1 MAKECPKCQTNNPE
15 DSKFCKECATPLPSI
30 KEAVHTKTLET
41 PTEELTTGST
51 FATRYQII
59 EELGKGGMGRV
70 YKVLDKETKE
80 KIALKLIKPDI
91 ASDKKTIER
100 FRNELTTAR
109 KIRHK
114 NVCAMYDLNKE
125 ESSYFI
131 TMEYVSGGDLK
142 KFIRRSGQMGIGKAI
157 SIAKQICEGLEEA
170 HSLGI
175 VHRDLKPSNIM
186 IDDHGNARIM
196 DFGIARTVKAKGITG
211 LGVMIGTPEYMS
223 PEQAEAKDV
232 DQRSDIYSLGVIL
245 YEMTTGRLPFEGE
258 SPLAVAMKHKCET
271 PKNPKEL
278 NAQIPND
285 IAGVILKCLEKDKE
299 NRYQSVQAV
308 KNELEKIEL
317 GLPATD
323 RTASQKV
330 SQTSKQ
336 ITVSFTPKKILFPA
350 AALLVLIIVV
360 LVIWKPWGGKA
371 VFTSSDSGLPSLAI
385 LNFKNNTGDS
395 SLDHW
400 SESFRD
406 LLTTDLSQSRYL
418 RTQSAERINQ
428 ILSQLNLE
436 GETSF
441 STDILKE
448 IGRKA
453 AVKTVVTGN
462 FMKSGGIY
470 RVNFSLLDTE
480 AGDLINSDKVEGPED
495 ADFLPLVDELT
506 RKIKSNFNLTEAQ
519 LSSDQDEEIGII
531 TTPYPDAYRLYR
543 QGRELFLGGQ
553 YKESIPLMESAI
565 RIDPDFAMAYRS
577 IASAYNNMSSFT
589 YSEEMKKYYDLAL
602 EKSDRLSYKEK
613 KLIEAQHSQFVENDW
628 RKALSIEK
636 EVLEEYPEDS
646 IFNWAIGLIY
656 MTRLDFDNAIRHFEI
671 CRKNRIETGIPYQLL
686 VDCYMAKGE
695 YEKARDVLQEYIEI
709 FEDSAFSRL
718 GLAMTYLCEG
728 KLDEA
733 VTEAQK
739 AIEMNPRVFM
749 MGFLDHL
756 RGDFVAAEKD
766 YERWLRDDDASARMN
781 IHRWLAILNM
791 TQGKYGKAESLIE
804 AGLTIAR
811 DEENRGFTAA
821 FLVLKLWCDNA
832 VGRFEEALSNAQA
845 NETVFG
851 KANSFYYQ
859 SLIYYRTH
867 QADKIREAAEI
878 VQSENEATDYPDK
891 SWSLFLEGLAE
902 HADANYESASEQ
914 LTQAWEMQIRERS
927 LYDQHIIFL
936 YFLGEAH
943 LHGGNLEA
951 ARQTYERA
959 VNLTTGKLRWGDL
972 WAKSHLRLGEVYEKL
987 GNRAK
992 AIEHT
997 EKFLEMWKDADPGLP
1012 EVVDARKRL
1021 AGLRE

>member
-1 MAKECPKCQTNNPE
+1 M
-15 DSKFCKECATPLPSI
+15 
-30 KEAVHTKTLET
+30 
-41 PTEELTTGST
+41 
-51 FATRYQII
+51 
-59 EELGKGGMGRV
+59 
-70 YKVLDKETKE
+70 
-80 KIALKLIKPDI
+80 
-91 ASDKKTIER
+91 
-100 FRNELTTAR
+100 
-109 KIRHK
+109 
-114 NVCAMYDLNKE
+114 
-125 ESSYFI
+125 
-131 TMEYVSGGDLK
+131 
-142 KFIRRSGQMGIGKAI
+142 
-157 SIAKQICEGLEEA
+157 
-170 HSLGI
+170 
-175 VHRDLKPSNIM
+175 
-186 IDDHGNARIM
+186 
-196 DFGIARTVKAKGITG
+196 
-211 LGVMIGTPEYMS
+211 
-223 PEQAEAKDV
+223 
-232 DQRSDIYSLGVIL
+232 
-245 YEMTTGRLPFEGE
+245 
-258 SPLAVAMKHKCET
+258 
-271 PKNPKEL
+271 
-278 NAQIPND
+278 
-285 IAGVILKCLEKDKE
+285 
-299 NRYQSVQAV
+299 
-308 KNELEKIEL
+308 
-317 GLPATD
+317 
-323 RTASQKV
+323 
-330 SQTSKQ
+330 
-336 ITVSFTPKKILFPA
+336 
-350 AALLVLIIVV
+350 
-360 LVIWKPWGGKA
+360 
-371 VFTSSDSGLPSLAI
+371 
-385 LNFKNNTGDS
+385 
-395 SLDHW
+395 
-400 SESFRD
+400 
-406 LLTTDLSQSRYL
+406 
-418 RTQSAERINQ
+418 
-428 ILSQLNLE
+428 
-436 GETSF
+436 
-441 STDILKE
+441 
-448 IGRKA
+448 
-453 AVKTVVTGN
+453 
-462 FMKSGGIY
+462 
-470 RVNFSLLDTE
+470 
-480 AGDLINSDKVEGPED
+480 
-495 ADFLPLVDELT
+495 
-506 RKIKSNFNLTEAQ
+506 
-519 LSSDQDEEIGII
+519 
-531 TTPYPDAYRLYR
+531 
-543 QGRELFLGGQ
+543 
-553 YKESIPLMESAI
+553 
-565 RIDPDFAMAYRS
+565 
-577 IASAYNNMSSFT
+577 
-589 YSEEMKKYYDLAL
+589 
-602 EKSDRLSYKEK
+602 
-613 KLIEAQHSQFVENDW
+613 ENDW

-656 MTRLDFDNAIRHFEI
+656 KTRLDFDNAIRHFEI
-671 CRKNRIETGIPYQLL
+671 CRKNRIETGIPYQNL
-686 VDCYMAKGE
+686 VNCYMAKGE

-709 FEDSAFSRL
+709 FEDSAFSRS

-739 AIEMNPRVFM
+739 AIEMNPRVFT
-749 MGFLDHL
+749 MGILDHL

-927 LYDQHIIFL
+927 FYDQHIIFL